1 LRTNSFSITI
11 EVLNLKEIFIER
23 RKEIL
28 RVAIKNSG
36 SLSDCF
42 IEEER
47 HAPYPGQIYKAVVK
61 NIIPA
66 LKSAFLDIGLEK
78 NAYLYLEGKFEKR
91 NIKKGQELIVEV
103 VKEELGQKGAKVTS
117 AFSIPGRYCVLLTD
131 NCSISFS
138 SKISS
143 QEYIKEI
150 REGIKKPSDIGI
162 KIRTAAEQ
170 VSLDEINQEIDKLY
184 RQYKRIIEESSYKIK
199 PGLLYNG
206 GGTIG
211 KVLRDNLDGLVSK
224 IIVDSKED
232 FEAIKEY
239 VIDKKDISTEVQLYE
254 GHRSLFDFYGIEK
267 EISHLKNE
275 RVNLSCGGYIVIQNT
290 EAMYVID
297 VNSGKNVGSNLRELT
312 ALETNLEA
320 AKTCA
325 RQIRLRNLSGII
337 LIDFIDMQKESHKN
351 KVLEEL
357 HKGFEDDKNKTI
369 IYPFTQLGLVQI
381 ARRRKAL
388 PIENYI
394 LEECKQCKGHGRKL
408 KFSYVCMLIK
418 NEMLRVDND
427 SKIKDILIMLNS
439 YYRRFVEE
447 SSQGFLNSI
456 EAEGKRIYLKFIDGE
471 FENFKVEPM
480 IFKKQIEEVQKYLIN

>member
-1 LRTNSFSITI
+1 M
-11 EVLNLKEIFIER
+11 KEIFIER

-36 SLSDCF
+36 SLTDCF

-78 NAYLYLEGKFEKR
+78 NAYLYLDGKFEKR

-117 AFSIPGRYCVLLTD
+117 AYSIPGRYCVLLTD
-131 NCSISFS
+131 NCDISFS
-138 SKISS
+138 SKITSK
-143 QEYIKEI
+143 EYKKEV
-150 REGIKKPSDIGI
+150 REAIKKPSEIGI
-162 KIRTAAEQ
+162 KIRTVGQQ
-170 VSLDEINQEIDKLY
+170 VSLDEINQEIENLY
-184 RQYKRIIEESSYKIK
+184 REYSRILEESSYSIK
-199 PGLLYNG
+199 PRLLYKG

-211 KVLRDNLDGLVSK
+211 KVLRDNLDNLVAK

-232 FEAIKEY
+232 YQDIKEY
-239 VIDKKDISTEVQLYE
+239 VMDKKDVSTEVQLYE

-267 EISHLKNE
+267 EISLLKNE
-275 RVNLSCGGYIVIQNT
+275 RVNLSCGGYIVIENT
-290 EAMYVID
+290 EAMNVID
-297 VNSGKNVGSNLRELT
+297 VNSGKNVASNLRELT

-320 AKTCA
+320 ARACA

-337 LIDFIDMQKESHKN
+337 VIDFIDMINESYKN

-369 IYPFTQLGLVQI
+369 VYPFTQLGIVQI
-381 ARRRKAL
+381 ARRRKSL
-388 PIENYI
+388 PIETYI
-394 LEECKQCKGHGRKL
+394 LDACKQCKGHGKKL

-418 NEMLRVDND
+418 NEILKVDKE
-427 SKIKDILIMLNS
+427 SKIKDIFIRLNS
-439 YYRRFVEE
+439 YYQGFVEE
-447 SSQGFLNSI
+447 NLKGFLSSI
-456 EAEGKRIYLKFIDGE
+456 EAEGKKIYLKFIE
-471 FENFKVEPM
+471 EEVENFKVEPM
-480 IFKKQIEEVQKYLIN
+480 IFKSQIDEVEKYLIN